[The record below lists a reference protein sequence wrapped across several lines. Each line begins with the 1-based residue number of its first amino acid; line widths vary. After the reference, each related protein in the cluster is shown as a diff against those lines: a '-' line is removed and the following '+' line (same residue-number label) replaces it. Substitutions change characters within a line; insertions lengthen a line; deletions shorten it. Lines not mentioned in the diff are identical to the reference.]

1 MLSVTNSS
9 PQILYEPGNNLFN
22 ESTNS
27 TEIINTS
34 KKEII
39 NESTQKPEEL
49 LWDNFTEMR
58 DYIMEGTYFSLF
70 SEKEYPDLYKDLRA
84 CQNRLK
90 DIDLPLSKSLLNG
103 VTDKFIRHFG
113 VLNKTAIPTE
123 NQVRKEFKNIDE
135 TLDILH
141 NCLKEIEKIKEK
153 TAPESTTKKYLKF
166 ALIGISLSL
175 AGLLV
180 GALGF
185 SLPFIAPCLISGS
198 LLHMI
203 GSGISTAAGF
213 SGIAF
218 SLYQAHKQYKINSH
232 RDKWNEFDTILSKT
246 YTHLNELRSQK
257 MLKSVYELG
266 LNQSQG
272 FSSIEKQNAEMKT
285 KISGLEEHVNTLT
298 TELTEWKENA
308 NTLKTE
314 MNELK
319 EKMDTLINQFNKSAT
334 SSDEQQND
342 SNSLKAFP
350 LYRRHS
356 F

>member
-9 PQILYEPGNNLFN
+9 SQILYEPGNNLFN

-90 DIDLPLSKSLLNG
+90 DIDSPLSKSLLIG

-113 VLNKTAIPTE
+113 VLHKTVIPTE
-123 NQVRKEFKNIDE
+123 NQIRKEFNNIDE

-141 NCLKEIEKIKEK
+141 NCLKDIEQLKEK

-175 AGLLV
+175 ASLLV
-180 GALGF
+180 GAMVF
-185 SLPFIAPCLISGS
+185 ALPFIAPCLISGS

-257 MLKSVYELG
+257 MLKSVYDLG
-266 LNQSQG
+266 LKQSQG
-272 FSSIEKQNAEMKT
+272 FQKVNEQNSSIEKQNAEMKT
-285 KISGLEEHVNTLT
+285 EISTLKEDVNTLT
-298 TELTEWKENA
+298 TDLT
-308 NTLKTE
+308 
-314 MNELK
+314 ELK

-334 SSDEQQND
+334 SLDEQQND
-342 SNSLKAFP
+342 SNSVKAFP